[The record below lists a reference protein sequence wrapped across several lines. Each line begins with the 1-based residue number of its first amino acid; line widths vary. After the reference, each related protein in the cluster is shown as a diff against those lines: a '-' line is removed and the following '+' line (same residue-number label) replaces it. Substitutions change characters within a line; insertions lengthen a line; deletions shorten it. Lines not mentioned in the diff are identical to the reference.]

1 MKTYSFVI
9 KLAGEVEAE
18 SYDQAEA
25 KLNAHLS
32 ELGKVDSTKH
42 DLSWPDASWD
52 LELEP
57 ESLDV

>member
-32 ELGKVDSTKH
+32 ELGKVDS
-42 DLSWPDASWD
+42 WD
-52 LELEP
+52 LELDS